1 MLQHLTQKYLH
12 HLEPLRVAAAA
23 AALAQV
29 LVVVRHAAR
38 PQPRQRGG
46 HVPVGA
52 TWQVQT
58 RAPQPYLKWSNTEYI
73 YFAQFYLLLVIMN
86 RYCEAQGKGRAKGR
100 PRKVTQKSFM

>member
-23 AALAQV
+23 AAVAQV

-73 YFAQFYLLLVIMN
+73 YFALFTSILLIITN
-86 RYCEAQGKGRAKGR
+86 R
-100 PRKVTQKSFM
+100 

>member
-1 MLQHLTQKYLH
+1 MLIQHLTQKYLH

-23 AALAQV
+23 AAVAQV
-29 LVVVRHAAR
+29 LVMVRHTAR

-73 YFAQFYLLLVIMN
+73 YFALFTSILLIITN
-86 RYCEAQGKGRAKGR
+86 R
-100 PRKVTQKSFM
+100 

>member
-1 MLQHLTQKYLH
+1 M
-12 HLEPLRVAAAA
+12 AAAA
-23 AALAQV
+23 AAAAVAQV
-29 LVVVRHAAR
+29 LVMVRHAAR

-73 YFAQFYLLLVIMN
+73 YFAVLFTFINY
-86 RYCEAQGKGRAKGR
+86 E
-100 PRKVTQKSFM
+100 